1 MKKPRIDSSYIE
13 KEDLDKILDHY
24 FEIINQ
30 DKNKEH
36 KDKFKRI
43 IKDSAASL
51 RKNENQHDLLQKDLK
66 IN

>member
-24 FEIINQ
+24 YEIINE

-36 KDKFKRI
+36 KDKFKKI
-43 IKDSAASL
+43 IKDSSTSL
-51 RKNENQHDLLQKDLK
+51 RKW
-66 IN
+66 

>member
-1 MKKPRIDSSYIE
+1 MKKTRIDSSYIE

-24 FEIINQ
+24 YEIINE

-43 IKDSAASL
+43 IKDSSASL
-51 RKNENQHDLLQKDLK
+51 RNKHE
-66 IN
+66 